1 MKIKR
6 LRVNILGIKITIGE
20 AKIRSWLSAL
30 VLGGIEWDR
39 FAVYLMAKGLPSEQA
54 EKAANYVRDW
64 LLGEIDVAEVD

>member
-1 MKIKR
+1 MKIRR
-6 LRVNILGIKITIGE
+6 LRVNFGLFKVTIGE

-39 FAVYLMAKGLPSEQA
+39 FAAYLIAKGMPTEQA

-64 LLGEIDVAEVD
+64 LLGEINVAEVD

>member
-1 MKIKR
+1 MKIRR
-6 LRVNILGIKITIGE
+6 LKISFLGIKISIGE
-20 AKIRSWLSAL
+20 DKIRAWLSAL

-39 FAVYLMAKGLPSEQA
+39 LEAYLIGKGLSMEQA